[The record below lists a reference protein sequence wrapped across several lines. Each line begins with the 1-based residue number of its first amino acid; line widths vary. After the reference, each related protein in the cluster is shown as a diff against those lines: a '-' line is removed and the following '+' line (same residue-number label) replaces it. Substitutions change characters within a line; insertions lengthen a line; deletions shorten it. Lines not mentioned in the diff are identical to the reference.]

1 MEIVKKTVTKNK
13 QILKVKVKK
22 GNYSEIFNQI
32 RYTIKVEAVTAA
44 KF

>member
-22 GNYSEIFNQI
+22 GNYSGTFNQI
-32 RYTIKVEAVTAA
+32 RYKIKVEAVTAA